1 MLSVAICDDDP
12 AICRLLERM
21 IAQVNRQRPVVEE
34 VDMDLVDGDGKQQF
48 TVEIR
53 SLVDSICDKTGS
65 VLSLFR

>member
-1 MLSVAICDDDP
+1 VAS
-12 AICRLLERM
+12 
-21 IAQVNRQRPVVEE
+21 PVVEA

-65 VLSLFR
+65 VLSLFLLTWNNEAWKECASNNYWNKAFTE